1 VTLAAVVAGTLLTG
15 AAALAPAV
23 WLGRRPPV
31 PMLAGE

>member
-1 VTLAAVVAGTLLTG
+1 LTG